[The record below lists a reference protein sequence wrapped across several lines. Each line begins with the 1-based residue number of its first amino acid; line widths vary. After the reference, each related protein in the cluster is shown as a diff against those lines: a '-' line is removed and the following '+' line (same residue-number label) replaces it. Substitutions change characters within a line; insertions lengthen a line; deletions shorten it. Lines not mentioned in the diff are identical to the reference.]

1 MENRRRPIVTIL
13 AFAKRN
19 GVVKTSSF
27 NSHLSSLKITG
38 DSRKGT
44 LDALVF
50 SGYLVRSH
58 GAGVVYEWRITPRRR
73 GLSQEGRYRHPGAG
87 QGRLRPASEG
97 GE

>member
-58 GAGVVYEWRITPRRR
+58 GAGVVYEWRITPAGEDYLRR
-73 GLSQEGRYRHPGAG
+73 AG
-87 QGRLRPASEG
+87 IVTPEQVRAASVPASEG